1 MKLKNKRSHFT
12 KRTMNMALASLLVA
26 GNIAIPHNVLANNS
40 YSGTTIQAV
49 ALSEASP
56 IEKEDASTQTD
67 FDNAKDT
74 SLEELEK
81 ATPVKENNE
90 SNAREIDK
98 AIRGLNYDKNEI
110 LSSNG
115 ESVESFVPRE
125 GVHNNGSFIVV
136 ERNKKSIFNS
146 PVDISVINSIVD
158 RTYPGSLQL
167 ANRSL
172 IENKP
177 TAFTLPRKPINISID
192 LPGLGSD
199 NTILVEKPT
208 YGNVSAAIDTLINRW
223 SERHGKTHT
232 LPAQT
237 QYSETM
243 VYSKAQLEA
252 ALNVNADLL
261 EKSLGINFKAISSGE
276 KNVMVVAYKQIFYT
290 VSAETPSRP
299 SDLFDD
305 SVTADELFEAGM
317 NNSNPPLMVSNV
329 AYGRTIYVKLETS
342 SKSKDVEA
350 AFKALIKKVNIEGNT
365 KYQDI
370 LKNSSFTAVVLGGDA
385 KKHSELVTKDF
396 DQIRQVI
403 KDNSEFSI
411 TNPGYP
417 ISYTGSFLKDN
428 SIAVVNKLTEY
439 IETTSTEFTGA
450 KINLDHKGAYVA
462 QFAVTWNEVSY
473 DEKGNEV
480 LTPKEWEGNWKDRTA
495 HFNTV
500 IPIPANARNIKV
512 LARECTGLAW
522 EWWRNIVNENNVPL
536 SKDINVSVWGTTLY
550 PRTSV
555 TFNNK

>member
-1 MKLKNKRSHFT
+1 MKSKNKRSNFT
-12 KRTMNMALASLLVA
+12 KRTLNIALASLLVA
-26 GNIAIPHNVLANNS
+26 ETIALPYNVSANDSHSKMN
-40 YSGTTIQAV
+40 IQAV
-49 ALSEASP
+49 SLSEESSVENNDKLAELNSEEQKD
-56 IEKEDASTQTD
+56 ISTLEL
-67 FDNAKDT
+67 NDT
-74 SLEELEK
+74 K
-81 ATPVKENNE
+81 TVKENE
-90 SNAREIDK
+90 GAHAREIDK

-125 GVHNNGSFIVV
+125 GIYNNGSFIVV

-177 TAFTLPRKPINISID
+177 TSFTLPRKPINVSID

-223 SERHGKTHT
+223 SDRNSKTHT

-243 VYSKAQLEA
+243 VYSKAQLET

-261 EKSLGINFKAISSGE
+261 EKSLGINFKAISDGE

-305 SVTADELFEAGM
+305 SVTAEELFEAGM
-317 NNSNPPLMVSNV
+317 NDSNPPLMVSNV
-329 AYGRTIYVKLETS
+329 SYGRTIYVKLETS

-396 DQIRQVI
+396 DQIRRII

-450 KINLDHKGAYVA
+450 KLNLDHKGGYVA

-473 DEKGNEV
+473 DDKGNEI
-480 LTPKEWEGNWKDRTA
+480 LTSKEWEGNWKDRTA

-512 LARECTGLAW
+512 LARESTGLAW
-522 EWWRNIVNENNVPL
+522 EWWRNIVNETNVPL
-536 SKDINVSVWGTTLY
+536 SKDINVSIWGTTLY

>member
-1 MKLKNKRSHFT
+1 MKSKNKRSNFT
-12 KRTMNMALASLLVA
+12 KRTLNIALASLLVA
-26 GNIAIPHNVLANNS
+26 ETIALPYNVSANDSHSKMNIQTVS
-40 YSGTTIQAV
+40 
-49 ALSEASP
+49 LSEESSVENNDKLAELNSEEQKD
-56 IEKEDASTQTD
+56 ISTLELNDAKT
-67 FDNAKDT
+67 
-74 SLEELEK
+74 
-81 ATPVKENNE
+81 VKENE
-90 SNAREIDK
+90 GAHAREIDK

-125 GVHNNGSFIVV
+125 GIYNNGSFIVV

-177 TAFTLPRKPINISID
+177 TSFTLPRKPINVSID

-223 SERHGKTHT
+223 SDRNSKTHT

-243 VYSKAQLEA
+243 VYSKAQLET

-261 EKSLGINFKAISSGE
+261 EKSLGINFKAISDGE

-305 SVTADELFEAGM
+305 SVTAEELFEAGM
-317 NNSNPPLMVSNV
+317 NDSNPPLMVSNV
-329 AYGRTIYVKLETS
+329 SYGRTIYVKLETS

-396 DQIRQVI
+396 DQIRRII

-450 KINLDHKGAYVA
+450 KLNLDHKGGYVA

-473 DEKGNEV
+473 DDKGNEI
-480 LTPKEWEGNWKDRTA
+480 LTSKEWEGNWKDRTA

-512 LARECTGLAW
+512 LARESTGLAW
-522 EWWRNIVNENNVPL
+522 EWWRNIVNETNVPL
-536 SKDINVSVWGTTLY
+536 SKDINVSIWGTTLY

>member
-1 MKLKNKRSHFT
+1 MKSKNKRSNFT
-12 KRTMNMALASLLVA
+12 KRTLNIALTSLLVA
-26 GNIAIPHNVLANNS
+26 ETIALPYNVSANDSHSKMN
-40 YSGTTIQAV
+40 IQAV
-49 ALSEASP
+49 SLSEESSVENNDKLAELNSEEQKD
-56 IEKEDASTQTD
+56 ISTLELNDAKT
-67 FDNAKDT
+67 
-74 SLEELEK
+74 
-81 ATPVKENNE
+81 VKENE
-90 SNAREIDK
+90 GAHAREIDK

-125 GVHNNGSFIVV
+125 GIYNNGSFIVV

-177 TAFTLPRKPINISID
+177 TSFTLPRKPINVSID

-223 SERHGKTHT
+223 SDRNSKTHT

-243 VYSKAQLEA
+243 VYSKAQLET

-261 EKSLGINFKAISSGE
+261 EKSLGINFKAISDGE

-305 SVTADELFEAGM
+305 SVTAEELFEAGM
-317 NNSNPPLMVSNV
+317 NDSNPPLMVSNV
-329 AYGRTIYVKLETS
+329 SYGRTIYVKLETS

-396 DQIRQVI
+396 DQIRRII

-450 KINLDHKGAYVA
+450 KLNLDHKGGYVA

-473 DEKGNEV
+473 DDKGNEI
-480 LTPKEWEGNWKDRTA
+480 LTSKEWEGNWKDRTA

-512 LARECTGLAW
+512 LARESTGLAW
-522 EWWRNIVNENNVPL
+522 EWWRNIVNETNVPL
-536 SKDINVSVWGTTLY
+536 SKDINVSIWGTTLY

>member
-1 MKLKNKRSHFT
+1 MKSKNKRSNFT
-12 KRTMNMALASLLVA
+12 KRTLNIALASLLVA
-26 GNIAIPHNVLANNS
+26 ETIAMPYNVSANDSHSKMN
-40 YSGTTIQAV
+40 IQAV
-49 ALSEASP
+49 SLSEESSVENNDKLAELNSEEQKD
-56 IEKEDASTQTD
+56 ISTLELNDAKT
-67 FDNAKDT
+67 
-74 SLEELEK
+74 
-81 ATPVKENNE
+81 VKENE
-90 SNAREIDK
+90 GAHAREIDK

-125 GVHNNGSFIVV
+125 GIYNNGSFIVV

-177 TAFTLPRKPINISID
+177 TSFTPPRKPLNVSID

-223 SERHGKTHT
+223 SDRNSKTHT

-243 VYSKAQLEA
+243 VYSKAQLET

-261 EKSLGINFKAISSGE
+261 EKSLGINFKAISDGE

-305 SVTADELFEAGM
+305 SVTAEELFEAGM
-317 NNSNPPLMVSNV
+317 NDSNPPLMVSNV
-329 AYGRTIYVKLETS
+329 SYGRTVYVKLETS

-365 KYQDI
+365 KY
-370 LKNSSFTAVVLGGDA
+370 
-385 KKHSELVTKDF
+385 
-396 DQIRQVI
+396 
-403 KDNSEFSI
+403 
-411 TNPGYP
+411 
-417 ISYTGSFLKDN
+417 
-428 SIAVVNKLTEY
+428 
-439 IETTSTEFTGA
+439 
-450 KINLDHKGAYVA
+450 
-462 QFAVTWNEVSY
+462 
-473 DEKGNEV
+473 
-480 LTPKEWEGNWKDRTA
+480 
-495 HFNTV
+495 
-500 IPIPANARNIKV
+500 
-512 LARECTGLAW
+512 
-522 EWWRNIVNENNVPL
+522 
-536 SKDINVSVWGTTLY
+536 
-550 PRTSV
+550 
-555 TFNNK
+555 

>member
-1 MKLKNKRSHFT
+1 MKSKNKRSNFT
-12 KRTMNMALASLLVA
+12 KRTLNIALTSLLVVET
-26 GNIAIPHNVLANNS
+26 IALPYNVSANDSHSKMN
-40 YSGTTIQAV
+40 IQAV
-49 ALSEASP
+49 SLSEESSVENNDKLAELNSEEQKD
-56 IEKEDASTQTD
+56 ISTLELNDAKT
-67 FDNAKDT
+67 
-74 SLEELEK
+74 
-81 ATPVKENNE
+81 VKENE
-90 SNAREIDK
+90 GAHAREIDK

-125 GVHNNGSFIVV
+125 GIYNNGSFIVV

-177 TAFTLPRKPINISID
+177 TSFTLPRKPINVSID

-223 SERHGKTHT
+223 SDRNSKTHT

-243 VYSKAQLEA
+243 VYSKAQLET

-261 EKSLGINFKAISSGE
+261 EKSLGINFKAISDGE

-305 SVTADELFEAGM
+305 SVTAEELFEAGM
-317 NNSNPPLMVSNV
+317 NDSNPPLMVSNV
-329 AYGRTIYVKLETS
+329 SYGRTIYVKLETS

-396 DQIRQVI
+396 DQIRRII

-450 KINLDHKGAYVA
+450 KLNLDHKGGYVA

-473 DEKGNEV
+473 DDKGNEI
-480 LTPKEWEGNWKDRTA
+480 LTSKEWEGNWKDRTA

-500 IPIPANARNIKV
+500 IPIPANAKNIKV
-512 LARECTGLAW
+512 LARESTGLAW
-522 EWWRNIVNENNVPL
+522 EWWRNIVNETNVPL
-536 SKDINVSVWGTTLY
+536 SKDINVSIWGTTLY

>member
-1 MKLKNKRSHFT
+1 MKSKNKRSNFT
-12 KRTMNMALASLLVA
+12 KRTLNIALASLLVA
-26 GNIAIPHNVLANNS
+26 ETIALPYNVSANDSHSKMN
-40 YSGTTIQAV
+40 IQAV
-49 ALSEASP
+49 SLSEESSVENNDKLAELNSEEQKD
-56 IEKEDASTQTD
+56 ISTLELNDAKTI
-67 FDNAKDT
+67 
-74 SLEELEK
+74 
-81 ATPVKENNE
+81 KENE
-90 SNAREIDK
+90 GAHAREIDK

-125 GVHNNGSFIVV
+125 GIYNNGSFIVV

-177 TAFTLPRKPINISID
+177 TSFTLPRKPINVSID

-223 SERHGKTHT
+223 SDRNSKTHT

-243 VYSKAQLEA
+243 VYSKAQLET

-261 EKSLGINFKAISSGE
+261 EKSLGINFKAISDGE

-305 SVTADELFEAGM
+305 SVTAQELCEEGM
-317 NNSNPPLMVSNV
+317 NDSNTQLMVSYVSYVRN
-329 AYGRTIYVKLETS
+329 IYVKLETS

-396 DQIRQVI
+396 DQIRRII

-450 KINLDHKGAYVA
+450 KLNLDHKGGYVA

-473 DEKGNEV
+473 DDKGNEI
-480 LTPKEWEGNWKDRTA
+480 LTLKEWEGNWKDRTA

-512 LARECTGLAW
+512 LARESTGLAW
-522 EWWRNIVNENNVPL
+522 EWWRNIVNETNVPL
-536 SKDINVSVWGTTLY
+536 SKDINVSIWGTTLY

>member
-1 MKLKNKRSHFT
+1 MKSKNKRSNFT
-12 KRTMNMALASLLVA
+12 KRTLNIALASLLVA
-26 GNIAIPHNVLANNS
+26 ETIALPYNVSANDSHSKMN
-40 YSGTTIQAV
+40 IQAV
-49 ALSEASP
+49 SLSEESSVENNDKLAELNSEEQKD
-56 IEKEDASTQTD
+56 ISTLELNDAKTI
-67 FDNAKDT
+67 
-74 SLEELEK
+74 
-81 ATPVKENNE
+81 KENE
-90 SNAREIDK
+90 GAHAREIDK

-125 GVHNNGSFIVV
+125 GIYNNGSFIVV

-177 TAFTLPRKPINISID
+177 TSFTLPRKPINVSID

-223 SERHGKTHT
+223 SDRNSKTHT

-243 VYSKAQLEA
+243 VYSKAQLET

-261 EKSLGINFKAISSGE
+261 EKSLGINFKAISDGE

-305 SVTADELFEAGM
+305 SVTAEELFEAGM
-317 NNSNPPLMVSNV
+317 NDSNPPLMVSNV
-329 AYGRTIYVKLETS
+329 SYGRTIYVKLETS

-396 DQIRQVI
+396 DQIRRII

-450 KINLDHKGAYVA
+450 KLNLDHKGGYVA

-473 DEKGNEV
+473 DDKGNEI
-480 LTPKEWEGNWKDRTA
+480 LTLKEWEGNWKDRTA

-512 LARECTGLAW
+512 LARESTGLAW
-522 EWWRNIVNENNVPL
+522 EWWRNIVNETNVPL
-536 SKDINVSVWGTTLY
+536 SKDINVSIWGTTLY